1 MKITNNPEQVKKITG
16 HLSDR
21 IFNRYVGANKEDM
34 KKIKNMW
41 DESKL
46 KTKDDEVIKKTDED
60 MTIELLNI
68 RRSRGEITNEQ
79 FLNIVSE
86 LLVKKES

>member
-1 MKITNNPEQVKKITG
+1 
-16 HLSDR
+16 
-21 IFNRYVGANKEDM
+21 
-34 KKIKNMW
+34 
-41 DESKL
+41 
-46 KTKDDEVIKKTDED
+46 VIKKTDED